1 MPCSFWFD
9 HRGPKTLAAVV
20 MSLTQWCCRPK
31 VGDGFWISAI
41 EFRCWGNLWFVYFWS
56 DLCDHDRLTSVSQIC
71 HQHIWSPTC
80 VTNIDVGLL
89 TPHLVQYK
97 IWKGFAMRIVQNHW
111 LKLLNP
117 LLLPTTYSK
126 KYSATGKIRFQGPSY
141 SISVFC
147 LFNKI
152 RQENLSKL
160 N

>member
-1 MPCSFWFD
+1 M
-9 HRGPKTLAAVV
+9 AAVV
-20 MSLTQWCCRPK
+20 MSLTQWCFRPK

-97 IWKGFAMRIVQNHW
+97 IWKGFAMRIVQNNW
-111 LKLLNP
+111 LQIHFYRQP
-117 LLLPTTYSK
+117 LIAKNTVQLGKYGFKALVIQFLYFACLVRLGK
-126 KYSATGKIRFQGPSY
+126 KIYP
-141 SISVFC
+141 
-147 LFNKI
+147 N
-152 RQENLSKL
+152 
-160 N
+160 